1 MKKTYHKRRPF
12 SFIRLKNQTLNVIC
26 NPFNMVVLIA
36 IAMLIVCVLLPLGTI
51 IRSTFVVVKTD
62 ARTIGQSAGSFTLY
76 YWKYVFASVMSSAVL
91 LTPLVHSLIVTFF
104 TTLICVPVGSLL
116 AWLMIRSNLPGRKAI
131 SFLIVIPYMIPVW
144 CKSFAW
150 LSIFRTTTAG
160 APGLLAGI
168 GIITPDWLAYGPVA
182 IIIIMS
188 LHYFSYS
195 YIMVS
200 AALRSVNS
208 ELEEMGEIQGAGK
221 MQIIRK
227 ITLPLVMPAVLS
239 AVIMTLSKC
248 LGGYGVANSLGTPV
262 NYYLLSTRLYNLI
275 YGGTMKPAG
284 YVMSIL
290 LVFMAS
296 GTLVANHMMLG
307 TRKSYASISGKG
319 ARSNDIS
326 LGRAKTPL
334 MLFIIVFLTVTTVLP
349 FGALIME
356 SFQKVVGGGYGL
368 GNLTLYNWLGTIDQ
382 ATGSQVEPGLFN
394 DPQFL
399 TALWNTVR
407 ISVISSIVCAFFGQF
422 FGYISSR
429 GRGKWFGTLVEQ
441 LVFIPHLMPAMAFSV
456 AMLTMFSVRRGII
469 PSLYGTFALV
479 LLVSIVKHLPF
490 ASRTGT
496 ANMLQIHVELEE
508 AAEVQGA
515 GFFARMARII
525 FPLAKNG
532 FFSGLMLVL
541 ISIAKEL
548 DLIILIAT
556 SKTRTLSMLSYSYK
570 SGAVIQ
576 QSDACTIVLIV
587 FVMLAYWIANKFF
600 NADISKTWG

>member
-1 MKKTYHKRRPF
+1 
-12 SFIRLKNQTLNVIC
+12 
-26 NPFNMVVLIA
+26 VLIA
-36 IAMLIVCVLLPLGTI
+36 IVMLFICMLLPLGSI
-51 IRSTFVVVKTD
+51 IRSTFLVVKTD

-76 YWKYVFASVMSSAVL
+76 YWKYVLASVMSSAVL
-91 LTPLVHSLIVTFF
+91 YTPLIHSLIVTFF
-104 TTLICVPVGSLL
+104 TTLICVPIGSLL
-116 AWLMIRSNLPGRKAI
+116 AWLMIRSNLPGRKVI

-182 IIIIMS
+182 IVIIMS
-188 LHYFSYS
+188 LHYYSYS

-208 ELEEMGEIQGAGK
+208 ELEEMGEIQGAKK

-239 AVIMTLSKC
+239 SVIMTLSKC

-262 NYYLLSTRLYNLI
+262 NYYLLSTRLYDLI
-275 YGGTMKPAG
+275 NSGTMKPSG
-284 YVMSIL
+284 YVISIL
-290 LVFMAS
+290 LVLMAS

-319 ARSNDIS
+319 TRSNDIS
-326 LGRAKTPL
+326 LGSAKTPL
-334 MLFIIVFLTVTTVLP
+334 MLFIIVFLIVTTVLP

-356 SFQKVVGGGYGL
+356 SFQKAVGAGYQWS
-368 GNLTLYNWLGTIDQ
+368 NLTLYNWIGTIDQ
-382 ATGSQVEPGLFN
+382 ATGSQVEPGLFH

-399 TALWNTVR
+399 TALWNTIR

-441 LVFIPHLMPAMAFSV
+441 FVFIPHLMPAMAFSV
-456 AMLTMFSVRRGII
+456 AMLTMFSVRRGFI
-469 PSLYGTFALV
+469 PSLYGTFTLV
-479 LLVSIVKHLPF
+479 LLVSIVKQLPF

-496 ANMLQIHVELEE
+496 ANMLQIHAELEE
-508 AAEVQGA
+508 AADIQGA
-515 GFFARMARII
+515 GFFTRMARII

-541 ISIAKEL
+541 ITIAKEL